1 MSTQP
6 WKNAGASEPGGW
18 GPSESQGPEAPI
30 QDPERTAKVG
40 LWVFLGVVTALFLL
54 FLLAFIARSQVSDWR
69 PLTDPLAPLAHPWML
84 WVNTALLALGS
95 ACLQW
100 ANGAMRRDQMG
111 TSTLAFL
118 LGGAFA
124 MAFLAGQLWVWQ
136 QFAAWGYAVSG
147 NPANSFFYLLTGLH
161 GLHLAGGL
169 VVWAVVAQRMLR
181 HGPMKRMRTGMEL
194 CAFYWHYLLGLWL
207 VLFALLTSTP
217 ETYQAIAAFC
227 GLR

>member
-1 MSTQP
+1 MSAQF
-6 WKNAGASEPGGW
+6 WKNAGNSDPGGW
-18 GPSESQGPEAPI
+18 SDGDRHEAPTR
-30 QDPERTAKVG
+30 DKSRTAKVG
-40 LWVFLGVVTALFLL
+40 LGVFLCVVTSLFLL

-95 ACLQW
+95 LFLQW
-100 ANGAMRRDQMG
+100 AKVAIGRNRQGAAAR
-111 TSTLAFL
+111 AFV
-118 LGGAFA
+118 LGGACA
-124 MAFLAGQLWVWQ
+124 MAFLGGQLWVWQ
-136 QFAAWGYAVSG
+136 QFAAWGYFVSG

-169 VVWAVVAQRMLR
+169 VAWGGVLIRVLR
-181 HGPMKRMRTGMEL
+181 HAPLARLRSGMEL
-194 CAFYWHYLLGLWL
+194 CAIYWHYLLGLWL

>member
-1 MSTQP
+1 MSAQL
-6 WKNAGASEPGGW
+6 WKHADGAGDGGW
-18 GPSESQGPEAPI
+18 SPGEGPDHHTHAP
-30 QDPERTAKVG
+30 DRSRTARVG
-40 LWVFLGVVTALFLL
+40 LGVFLGVVTSLFLL
-54 FLLAFIARSQVSDWR
+54 FLLAFIIRSQVSDWR

-95 ACLQW
+95 ACLQ
-100 ANGAMRRDQMG
+100 GAKVAIERGQA
-111 TSTLAFL
+111 SAATLAFL

-124 MAFLAGQLWVWQ
+124 IAFLGGQLWVWQ
-136 QFAAWGYAVSG
+136 QFAAWGYEVAG
-147 NPANSFFYLLTGLH
+147 NPANSFFFLLTGLH

-169 VVWAVVAQRMLR
+169 VAWAVVAQRLLR
-181 HGPMKRMRTGMEL
+181 HGPGERARTAMGL

>member
-6 WKNAGASEPGGW
+6 WKDADGGGEGGWLPGGRS
-18 GPSESQGPEAPI
+18 GQEAPI
-30 QDPERTAKVG
+30 QDPERTARVG
-40 LWVFLGVVTALFLL
+40 LWVFLGVVTSLFLL

-69 PLTDPLAPLAHPWML
+69 ALTNPLAPLAHPWML
-84 WVNTALLALGS
+84 WVNTASLALGS
-95 ACLQW
+95 VCLQ
-100 ANGAMRRDQMG
+100 GAKLALERGRRTDA
-111 TSTLAFL
+111 SLAFL

-124 MAFLAGQLWVWQ
+124 LAFLAGQLWVWQ
-136 QFAAWGYAVSG
+136 QFSAWGYGVAG
-147 NPANSFFYLLTGLH
+147 NPANSFFFLLTGLH
-161 GLHLAGGL
+161 GIHLAGGL
-169 VVWAVVAQRMLR
+169 VAWLLVARRLLGTGSVERLR
-181 HGPMKRMRTGMEL
+181 AGMGL

>member
-1 MSTQP
+1 MSAQF
-6 WKNAGASEPGGW
+6 WKNAGSTDPGGW
-18 GPSESQGPEAPI
+18 SDGERHESPTR
-30 QDPERTAKVG
+30 DRSRTAKVG
-40 LWVFLGVVTALFLL
+40 LGVFLCVVTSLFLL
-54 FLLAFIARSQVSDWR
+54 FLLAFIVRSQVSDWR

-95 ACLQW
+95 LFLHW
-100 ANGAMRRDQMG
+100 AKVAIGRSRQDAAAR
-111 TSTLAFL
+111 AFV
-118 LGGAFA
+118 LGGVFA
-124 MAFLAGQLWVWQ
+124 MAFLGGQLWVWQ
-136 QFAAWGYAVSG
+136 QFAAWGYFVSG

-169 VVWAVVAQRMLR
+169 VAWGIVVMRLLR
-181 HGPMKRMRTGMEL
+181 HASPARLRSGIEL
-194 CAFYWHYLLGLWL
+194 CAIYWHYLLGLWL